1 MADTK
6 IKSSNITGLAVTHDK
21 LHTDMNLTS
30 KTVQVATPTADT
42 HPATKNYVDTEVAN
56 LIDSAPGTLDT
67 LNELA
72 AAIGDDANF
81 AATVTTGLSNK
92 LPLAGGTMTG
102 VISNFESN
110 GIDDQATSN
119 VLTILSN
126 GSVGIGATG
135 SARFTLSGTASAN
148 DLSSAMV
155 FALGASTKLYL
166 GASNATN
173 NVISGSILG
182 DATFRTNGGSM
193 LFSVDSG
200 TSSAVKINSSGD
212 VGIGTNDPVGKLEVN
227 DGTGNTFRAI
237 RYEDHLMEIG
247 NYNASDGY
255 RATFYG
261 SNEHRFMTATAG
273 AGSGSVDMTITDGK
287 VGIGTASPVY
297 KFHINQ
303 PGNSP
308 QLRISGNANWDFYS
322 YNDNNFY
329 LNNSA
334 GTVLGLLAN
343 KDAYF
348 GKNLSIGDSVLS
360 TYHANYPALDI
371 GSSASVQGYTGNNGV
386 WLQSNLFMNTNGQW
400 TSKSDDYSAMLELY
414 DGNFNFY
421 NTASGTGTR
430 TLLTPMTIKQN
441 GNVGIGEDAPEA
453 PLDFGVTSTNQQV
466 LLLRQNG
473 NSRTGFGISNDYGV
487 RVLAPHD
494 VQSAGSLFG
503 VGKNNGTTYS
513 GDLFTVQYGG
523 NVGIGTTAPSEQLH
537 IFNNSQS
544 WNAYAR
550 IRLGTESSSYEGS
563 LGYHRGTI
571 SDADRGLYLSG
582 SGTTKHVNVRYN
594 GSVGIGNN
602 IPDYKL
608 DVGGTTE
615 IQGRFKSS
623 GGTGWTQGAIVIESS
638 DSTSN
643 PGNRGQGVY
652 MYNVPNQRT
661 WYSGTLYDN
670 GNKFGIGYQQAAG
683 LQHIA
688 ADNVK
693 AKLIIDGDTGVTIPE
708 RVQPVYYEPQI
719 KYVAV
724 TGGFSGG
731 SASAN
736 TWYPITNQNMNG
748 WNNNHAEGARGVNFL
763 IKWSS
768 GNVNRGY
775 HHCVSGHI
783 PVLSANSYSGY
794 QNGSYGTSTS
804 GTSSSAGLN
813 INISHHT
820 GCASGHDIQCRL
832 WGDGTNYGS
841 IYLQIKAE
849 APPNGSDCQVSFWK
863 V

>member
-1 MADTK
+1 MRFSTANTSDALF
-6 IKSSNITGLAVTHDK
+6 IKS
-21 LHTDMNLTS
+21 
-30 KTVQVATPTADT
+30 
-42 HPATKNYVDTEVAN
+42 
-56 LIDSAPGTLDT
+56 
-67 LNELA
+67 
-72 AAIGDDANF
+72 
-81 AATVTTGLSNK
+81 
-92 LPLAGGTMTG
+92 
-102 VISNFESN
+102 
-110 GIDDQATSN
+110 
-119 VLTILSN
+119 
-126 GSVGIGATG
+126 
-135 SARFTLSGTASAN
+135 
-148 DLSSAMV
+148 
-155 FALGASTKLYL
+155 
-166 GASNATN
+166 
-173 NVISGSILG
+173 
-182 DATFRTNGGSM
+182 
-193 LFSVDSG
+193 
-200 TSSAVKINSSGD
+200 
-212 VGIGTNDPVGKLEVN
+212 
-227 DGTGNTFRAI
+227 DGN
-237 RYEDHLMEIG
+237 
-247 NYNASDGY
+247 
-255 RATFYG
+255 
-261 SNEHRFMTATAG
+261 
-273 AGSGSVDMTITDGK
+273 

-523 NVGIGTTAPSEQLH
+523 NVGIGTTSPD
-537 IFNNSQS
+537 
-544 WNAYAR
+544 
-550 IRLGTESSSYEGS
+550 RL
-563 LGYHRGTI
+563 L
-571 SDADRGLYLSG
+571 DV
-582 SGTTKHVNVRYN
+582 SGTGNVY
-594 GSVGIGNN
+594 GKFQSTDATGAGIQVKDSAEDFLIQADGAGA
-602 IPDYKL
+602 
-608 DVGGTTE
+608 GGLAIYDLGRTTYRWR
-615 IQGRFKSS
+615 INSS
-623 GGTGWTQGAIVIESS
+623 
-638 DSTSN
+638 
-643 PGNRGQGVY
+643 
-652 MYNVPNQRT
+652 
-661 WYSGTLYDN
+661 
-670 GNKFGIGYQQAAG
+670 
-683 LQHIA
+683 
-688 ADNVK
+688 
-693 AKLIIDGDTGVTIPE
+693 GVTIPE

-719 KYVAV
+719 KYQAV
-724 TGGFSGG
+724 TGGFRGG

-748 WNNNHAEGARGVNFL
+748 YNTNYGDGARGVNFL
-763 IKWSS
+763 IKWTS

-775 HHCVSGHI
+775 HHTVSGHI
-783 PVLSANSYSGY
+783 PVLSANSYLGY

-804 GTSSSAGLN
+804 GTSASAGLN

-832 WGDGTNYGS
+832 WGDGTDYGS

-849 APPNGSDCQVSFWK
+849 APPNASDCSVSFWK